1 MSSLDWSLTRRT
13 LLKTSVAGMLCLGG
27 KLGIPR
33 FVTAQAPEGLPQG
46 ELSLYNV
53 HTNERLRVRYRD
65 ERGQYELTALDE
77 LNHILRCHHTGEMA
91 TIDPRVIEHINL
103 VQKRL
108 GGDGEIHV
116 ISGYRSPEYNAL
128 LVKRS
133 RRAARHSLHVEG
145 QAVDFFI
152 PGVRPRDIRQ
162 AALQLQFGG
171 VGYYPRA
178 DFIHLDCGRF
188 RSW

>member
-1 MSSLDWSLTRRT
+1 MSPSDWSWTRRT
-13 LLKTSVAGMLCLGG
+13 LLKTSVAGVLCMGGRFLSPSLG
-27 KLGIPR
+27 R
-33 FVTAQAPEGLPQG
+33 AQAAPLPKG
-46 ELSLYNV
+46 ELAFYNV
-53 HTNERLRVRYRD
+53 HTGERLCVRYRD
-65 ERGQYELTALDE
+65 EVGRYDLGALDD
-77 LNHILRCHHTGEMA
+77 LNHILRCHHTGEVASMDA
-91 TIDPRVIEHINL
+91 RVIEHINL
-103 VQKRL
+103 VQKAL
-108 GGDGEIHV
+108 GGGGEIHV

-128 LVKRS
+128 LVRRS

-152 PGVRPRDIRQ
+152 PGVRLREIRQ
-162 AALQLQFGG
+162 AALKLQYGG